1 MNEKV
6 KVLVKKPDGSTSEF
20 YCEKGRNLRQELLN
34 NGLNPYVNLTSKL
47 NCRGNGICA
56 TCGVF
61 IKEDPSP
68 NHWHDKLAWMF
79 AYPRLSCQITIE
91 NDMHVEIPSKIIW
104 GKRRK

>member
-68 NHWHDKLAWMF
+68 NHWHDKLARMF
-79 AYPRLSCQITIE
+79 AYPRLSCQIKIK
-91 NDMHVEIPSKIIW
+91 NDMNVEIPSKIIW
-104 GKRRK
+104 GKSRK